1 MKEMSSTM
9 PGGQQQPQKHYGIT
23 SAISLA
29 PPRDIDH
36 QYTNKLCDAMKP
48 FGVFEDEEEL
58 NHRLAVLGKLNN
70 FVKEWIAEISE
81 LKNLPPSAISC
92 VGGKIF
98 TFGSYRLG
106 VHTKGADIDALCVAP
121 RHVERSD
128 FFQSF
133 FEKLKQ
139 HEEIKDLRA
148 VEDAFVPVIKFKFD
162 GIEIDLLFAR
172 LALQSIP
179 DNLDLRGDSIL
190 RNLDIRC
197 IRSLNGCRVTDE
209 ILYLVPNKENFRL
222 TLRAIKLWAKR
233 RGIYSNMLGFLGGV
247 SWAMLVAR
255 TCQLYPN
262 AVAATLVHKFFLV
275 FSKWEWPNPVLLKQ
289 PEDSNLNLP
298 VWDPRVNP
306 SDRYHL
312 MPIITPAYP
321 QQNSTYNVSTSTRTI
336 MSEEF
341 KYGLSVTDEILQGK
355 AEWPKL
361 FEPPNFFQK
370 YKHYIVLTASAS
382 TEENHL
388 EWIGLVESKIRV
400 LVGNLERNEY
410 ITLAHVN
417 PQSFPGSKENRN
429 ENEFVS
435 MWFIGISFKKVENA
449 ESVNI
454 DLTYDIQ
461 SFTDTVYRQANN
473 INMLKEGMKIEATH
487 VKKKQLHQYLPPELV
502 QKKKRSIAELNRS
515 SNGGSSKRISLDSSH
530 LDSSRDTDSGTPFS
544 SPAGK
549 PLKPTSD
556 TEDSVSPPKQVFV
569 EGSPAP
575 TAAPAPTPVAAPPSA
590 PVGASSPASGP
601 SPSPAAAAASTGP
614 ATSPSA
620 QDEGMSIPV
629 TGSKSSAKAKPP
641 SPPSSSSISSVLSGD
656 VKPSAAS
663 SPREEPNGLEDS
675 LNGAAAKRPHSPTEE
690 DTAKRLRDLEVVTS
704 NDCTFKEPFPPSDSQ
719 TQGDGPNITPISGSK
734 AKPIPTIDTS
744 RTQRLPSMELPD
756 ASSPLPASNSC
767 RVVKNS
773 IKLAL
778 NRHSITP
785 PKPPVF
791 EGTVPTDTQPAG
803 EEKGMSIPVI
813 GSKHVTSKHAAPPV
827 GSSIPTL
834 VSRGA
839 DPLNGA
845 ASKRPHSPSL
855 EEQAKRL
862 KETEK
867 ARIHIA

>member
-1 MKEMSSTM
+1 KVLTSGESIMH
-9 PGGQQQPQKHYGIT
+9 GGQQPQKHYGIT
-23 SAISLA
+23 SSISMA
-29 PPRDIDH
+29 FPREVDH
-36 QYTNKLCDAMKP
+36 QYTQKLSEAMKP
-48 FGVFEDEEEL
+48 FGVFEDEDEL
-58 NHRLAVLGKLNN
+58 NHRLAVLGKLNT

-81 LKNLPPSAISC
+81 TKNLPPSAITN

-106 VHTKGADIDALCVAP
+106 VHTKGADIDALCVSP
-121 RHVERSD
+121 RHVERTD
-128 FFQSF
+128 FFDSF
-133 FEKLKQ
+133 FAKLKL

-179 DNLDLRGDSIL
+179 DNLDLRGDSHL

-289 PEDSNLNLP
+289 CTNSTRNI
-298 VWDPRVNP
+298 WDEQNK
-306 SDRYHL
+306 YHL

-341 KYGLSVTDEILQGK
+341 KYGLSVTDDILQGK
-355 AEWPKL
+355 TDWSKL
-361 FEPPNFFQK
+361 FQPPNFFLK

-382 TEENHL
+382 TEENQL

-417 PQSFPGSKENRN
+417 PTSFPGNKESCS

-435 MWFIGISFKKVENA
+435 MWFIGIIFKKVENA

-473 INMLKEGMKIEATH
+473 INMLKDGMKIEATH
-487 VKKKQLHQYLPPELV
+487 VKKKQLHQYLPVELV
-502 QKKKRSIAELNRS
+502 QRKKRSIVELNRN
-515 SNGGSSKRISLDSSH
+515 SNGGSSKRSSLDGSQ
-530 LDSSRDTDSGTPFS
+530 LDSSRDSDSGTPFS
-544 SPAGK
+544 SPSSVCK
-549 PLKPTSD
+549 PSRPAASD
-556 TEDSVSPPKQVFV
+556 TNDRTNQEQGLSIPVI
-569 EGSPAP
+569 GSSEC
-575 TAAPAPTPVAAPPSA
+575 PV
-590 PVGASSPASGP
+590 SSPAG
-601 SPSPAAAAASTGP
+601 STIPTVVGRSVVP
-614 ATSPSA
+614 CLDSSRDTTSPTE
-620 QDEGMSIPV
+620 QNQ
-629 TGSKSSAKAKPP
+629 
-641 SPPSSSSISSVLSGD
+641 
-656 VKPSAAS
+656 
-663 SPREEPNGLEDS
+663 NGAT
-675 LNGAAAKRPHSPTEE
+675 AAAKRPHSPTQDGSPKRIR
-690 DTAKRLRDLEVVTS
+690 DTADLVRRGNFMSESLGGV
-704 NDCTFKEPFPPSDSQ
+704 
-719 TQGDGPNITPISGSK
+719 K
-734 AKPIPTIDTS
+734 AMPIPTIDTS

-756 ASSPLPASNSC
+756 VTSPLPSSNHQ

-773 IKLAL
+773 IRLAL
-778 NRHSITP
+778 NRH
-785 PKPPVF
+785 
-791 EGTVPTDTQPAG
+791 
-803 EEKGMSIPVI
+803 
-813 GSKHVTSKHAAPPV
+813 
-827 GSSIPTL
+827 
-834 VSRGA
+834 R
-839 DPLNGA
+839 
-845 ASKRPHSPSL
+845 
-855 EEQAKRL
+855 
-862 KETEK
+862 
-867 ARIHIA
+867 

>member
-1 MKEMSSTM
+1 MKEMSSIM
-9 PGGQQQPQKHYGIT
+9 PGGQQPQKHYGIT

-29 PPRDIDH
+29 PPREIDH
-36 QYTNKLCDAMKP
+36 QYTKKLCDAMKP
-48 FGVFEDEEEL
+48 FGVFEDEDEL

-70 FVKEWIAEISE
+70 FIKEWIAEISE
-81 LKNLPPSAISC
+81 LKNLPPSAISS

-429 ENEFVS
+429 ENDFVS
-435 MWFIGISFKKVENA
+435 MWFIGIIFKKVENA

-473 INMLKEGMKIEATH
+473 INMLKDGMKIEATH

-502 QKKKRSIAELNRS
+502 HKKKRSIAELNRS
-515 SNGGSSKRISLDSSH
+515 SNGGSSKRFSLDCSP

-544 SPAGK
+544 SPINK
-549 PLKPTSD
+549 PSKPASD
-556 TEDSVSPPKQVFV
+556 TEDSVSPPKQML
-569 EGSPAP
+569 ED
-575 TAAPAPTPVAAPPSA
+575 
-590 PVGASSPASGP
+590 SSPACS
-601 SPSPAAAAASTGP
+601 AATDQAMT
-614 ATSPSA
+614 
-620 QDEGMSIPV
+620 IPV
-629 TGSKSSAKAKPP
+629 IGSKPAKDP
-641 SPPSSSSISSVLSGD
+641 SPPTSSSISTAASES
-656 VKPSAAS
+656 VKPSTTE
-663 SPREEPNGLEDS
+663 SPTEEPNGLEDS
-675 LNGAAAKRPHSPTEE
+675 VNGAPTKRPHSPTQE
-690 DTAKRLRDLEVVTS
+690 DLAKRHKDTEVVS
-704 NDCTFKEPFPPSDSQ
+704 NDDSAFKEPYPPTSDSNA
-719 TQGDGPNITPISGSK
+719 TALSGSK

-785 PKPPVF
+785 PKPPAF
-791 EGTVPTDTQPAG
+791 EGSLTTDPPPAI
-803 EEKGMSIPVI
+803 ETKGMSIPVI
-813 GSKHVTSKHAAPPV
+813 GSKHMSSKHVAPPV

-834 VSRGA
+834 VSRGS

-845 ASKRPHSPSL
+845 ASKRPHSPSM

>member
-1 MKEMSSTM
+1 MKEMSTTGNNGTL
-9 PGGQQQPQKHYGIT
+9 GGQQPQKHYGIT
-23 SAISLA
+23 SSISLA
-29 PPRDIDH
+29 FPREIDH
-36 QYTNKLCDAMKP
+36 IYTQKLSEAMKP
-48 FGVFEDEEEL
+48 FGVFEGEDEL
-58 NHRLAVLGKLNN
+58 NHRLAVLGKLNS
-70 FVKEWIAEISE
+70 FVKEWIAEMSE
-81 LKNLPPSAISC
+81 SKNVPLSSVVN

-121 RHVERSD
+121 RHVERTD
-128 FFQSF
+128 FFSSF
-133 FEKLKQ
+133 FENLKR
-139 HEEIKDLRA
+139 HDEIKDLRA

-179 DNLDLRGDSIL
+179 DNLDLRGDSLL

-341 KYGLSVTDEILQGK
+341 KNGLTVTDEILQGK
-355 AEWPKL
+355 ADWSKL
-361 FEPPNFFQK
+361 FEHPNFFQK

-417 PQSFPGSKENRN
+417 PQSFPGSKENHN

-435 MWFIGISFKKVENA
+435 MWFIGISFKKLDN
-449 ESVNI
+449 SDCVNI

-461 SFTDTVYRQANN
+461 SFTDTVYRQASN
-473 INMLKEGMKIEATH
+473 INMLKDGMTIEATH
-487 VKKKQLHQYLPPELV
+487 VKKKQLHHYLSPELV
-502 QKKKRSIAELNRS
+502 QKKKKSLGDINRS
-515 SNGGSSKRISLDSSH
+515 SNGGGSKRCSLDGSQ
-530 LDSSRDTDSGTPFS
+530 LDSSRDTDIGTPFS
-544 SPAGK
+544 SPTPVSNPCQPAST
-549 PLKPTSD
+549 P
-556 TEDSVSPPKQVFV
+556 EDSSISPPKNPVLVFVDSPPSSEVSPPKQ
-569 EGSPAP
+569 E
-575 TAAPAPTPVAAPPSA
+575 
-590 PVGASSPASGP
+590 
-601 SPSPAAAAASTGP
+601 
-614 ATSPSA
+614 
-620 QDEGMSIPV
+620 Q
-629 TGSKSSAKAKPP
+629 
-641 SPPSSSSISSVLSGD
+641 
-656 VKPSAAS
+656 
-663 SPREEPNGLEDS
+663 
-675 LNGAAAKRPHSPTEE
+675 
-690 DTAKRLRDLEVVTS
+690 
-704 NDCTFKEPFPPSDSQ
+704 
-719 TQGDGPNITPISGSK
+719 
-734 AKPIPTIDTS
+734 
-744 RTQRLPSMELPD
+744 
-756 ASSPLPASNSC
+756 
-767 RVVKNS
+767 
-773 IKLAL
+773 
-778 NRHSITP
+778 
-785 PKPPVF
+785 
-791 EGTVPTDTQPAG
+791 
-803 EEKGMSIPVI
+803 GMSIPVI
-813 GSKHVTSKHAAPPV
+813 GSKPIATPVAKPPAPPA
-827 GSSIPTL
+827 GNTIPTVVGRSVIL
-834 VSRGA
+834 RITSSSPSLTELPNSV
-839 DPLNGA
+839 NGA
-845 ASKRPHSPSL
+845 PKRPHSPSL
-855 EEQAKRL
+855 EDPPKRHKDTELQVLSDDSAFKEPLPPNSNGLDGEEGPTVEGLSATKPMPIPTIDTSRSKRL
-862 KETEK
+862 PSKELPDASSPIPTSNLRVIK
-867 ARIHIA
+867 NSIRLTLNR

>member
-1 MKEMSSTM
+1 MKEMSSNM
-9 PGGQQQPQKHYGIT
+9 PGGQQPQKHYGIT

-36 QYTNKLCDAMKP
+36 QYTQKLCDAMKP

-106 VHTKGADIDALCVAP
+106 VHTKGLSGVVLAPMLLCESACW
-121 RHVERSD
+121 REHLSRGSGQ
-128 FFQSF
+128 QSAA
-133 FEKLKQ
+133 
-139 HEEIKDLRA
+139 A

-289 PEDSNLNLP
+289 PEESNLNLP

-355 AEWPKL
+355 AEWSKL
-361 FEPPNFFQK
+361 FEPPSFFQK

-429 ENEFVS
+429 ENDFVS
-435 MWFIGISFKKVENA
+435 MWFIGIIFKKVENA

-473 INMLKEGMKIEATH
+473 INMLKDGMKIEATH

-515 SNGGSSKRISLDSSH
+515 SNGGNPKRMSLDNSH
-530 LDSSRDTDSGTPFS
+530 LDTSRDTDSGTPFS
-544 SPAGK
+544 SPTSEPSK
-549 PLKPTSD
+549 PVSD
-556 TEDSVSPPKQVFV
+556 MDDSSCSPSKQLFGDSPP
-569 EGSPAP
+569 AP
-575 TAAPAPTPVAAPPSA
+575 S
-590 PVGASSPASGP
+590 
-601 SPSPAAAAASTGP
+601 AAAAKEP
-614 ATSPSA
+614 
-620 QDEGMSIPV
+620 GMSIPV
-629 TGSKSSAKAKPP
+629 IGSSEFRNRSSSAVCPEM
-641 SPPSSSSISSVLSGD
+641 S
-656 VKPSAAS
+656 VKPSVTGS
-663 SPREEPNGLEDS
+663 SSQDESNGLEDS
-675 LNGAAAKRPHSPTEE
+675 VNGAPAKRPHSPTQEE
-690 DTAKRLRDLEVVTS
+690 QAKRHKESEVSSNPPKRLLTS
-704 NDCTFKEPFPPSDSQ
+704 EPSPP
-719 TQGDGPNITPISGSK
+719 
-734 AKPIPTIDTS
+734 
-744 RTQRLPSMELPD
+744 QRLPSMELPD

-778 NRHSITP
+778 NRHKSVSAATSGMSRDGVGRSNAVCVLARSITP

-791 EGTVPTDTQPAG
+791 ESSLNPDAPSASQ
-803 EEKGMSIPVI
+803 EKGMSIPVI
-813 GSKHVTSKHAAPPV
+813 GSSECPLPRVPRRFLDRVSKRRRGPVTSAFLFPEHVTSKHAAPPV

-855 EEQAKRL
+855 DEQAKRL

>member
-1 MKEMSSTM
+1 MKEMSSNM
-9 PGGQQQPQKHYGIT
+9 PGGQQPQKHYGIT

-36 QYTNKLCDAMKP
+36 QYTQKLCDAMKP

-121 RHVERSD
+121 RHVERTD

-289 PEDSNLNLP
+289 PEESNLNLP

-355 AEWPKL
+355 AEWSKL
-361 FEPPNFFQK
+361 FEPPSFFQK

-429 ENEFVS
+429 ENNFVS
-435 MWFIGISFKKVENA
+435 MWFIGIIFKKVENA

-473 INMLKEGMKIEATH
+473 INMLKDGMKIEATH

-502 QKKKRSIAELNRS
+502 QKKKRSLAELNRS
-515 SNGGSSKRISLDSSH
+515 SNGGNPKRLSLDNSH
-530 LDSSRDTDSGTPFS
+530 LDTSRDTDSGTPFS
-544 SPAGK
+544 SPTSEPSK
-549 PLKPTSD
+549 PVSD
-556 TEDSVSPPKQVFV
+556 IDDSSSSCSPSKQLFGDSPP
-569 EGSPAP
+569 AP
-575 TAAPAPTPVAAPPSA
+575 C
-590 PVGASSPASGP
+590 
-601 SPSPAAAAASTGP
+601 AAAATKD
-614 ATSPSA
+614 
-620 QDEGMSIPV
+620 QGMSIPV
-629 TGSKSSAKAKPP
+629 IGSKPAAKAKPP
-641 SPPSSSSISSVLSGD
+641 SPPASGSVSSTAPPSVSM
-656 VKPSAAS
+656 KPSAAS
-663 SPREEPNGLEDS
+663 SPRDESNGLEES
-675 LNGAAAKRPHSPTEE
+675 VNGGPAKRPHSPTQE
-690 DTAKRLRDLEVVTS
+690 DPAKRHKESEAVQ
-704 NDCTFKEPFPPSDSQ
+704 NDDAAFKEPYPPSEV
-719 TQGDGPNITPISGSK
+719 TPGEGQSTAPLSESK
-734 AKPIPTIDTS
+734 AKPIPIIDTS

-778 NRHSITP
+778 NRHNITP
-785 PKPPVF
+785 PKPTLF
-791 EGTVPTDTQPAG
+791 EGTLNPDAPSASQ
-803 EEKGMSIPVI
+803 EKGMSIPVI
-813 GSKHVTSKHAAPPV
+813 GSKHVTSKPAAPPV

-855 EEQAKRL
+855 DEQAKRL

>member
-1 MKEMSSTM
+1 MREMSANFAL
-9 PGGQQQPQKHYGIT
+9 GRQQPQKHYGIT
-23 SAISLA
+23 SSISLA
-29 PPRDIDH
+29 FPREIDYI
-36 QYTNKLCDAMKP
+36 YTQKLIEAMKP
-48 FGVFEDEEEL
+48 FGVFEEEEEL
-58 NHRLAVLGKLNN
+58 NHRLVVLGKLNSL
-70 FVKEWIAEISE
+70 VKEWIAEISE
-81 LKNLPPSAISC
+81 NKNLPPSVIAS

-121 RHVERSD
+121 RHVERVD

-179 DNLDLRGDSIL
+179 DNLDLRGDSHL

-289 PEDSNLNLP
+289 PEESNLNLP

-341 KYGLSVTDEILQGK
+341 KNGLSITDEILQGK
-355 AEWPKL
+355 AEWSKL
-361 FEPPNFFQK
+361 FEPPAFFQK

-417 PQSFPGSKENRN
+417 PQSFPGSKESHN
-429 ENEFVS
+429 ENDFVS
-435 MWFIGISFKKVENA
+435 MWFIGIIFKKVENA

-461 SFTDTVYRQANN
+461 AFTDTVYRQANN
-473 INMLKEGMKIEATH
+473 INMLKDGMKIEATH
-487 VKKKQLHQYLPPELV
+487 VKKKQLHQYLPPEVL
-502 QKKKRSIAELNRS
+502 QKKKKSIAEINRAS
-515 SNGGSSKRISLDSSH
+515 DGGGSKRLSLDGNP

-544 SPAGK
+544 SPTPASNPPK
-549 PLKPTSD
+549 PANTENNITPNKTVPASNSNTSNKASTSLFMD
-556 TEDSVSPPKQVFV
+556 GLPAIDVSPKPEQGMCIPVI
-569 EGSPAP
+569 GSKPALIPAGSTIP
-575 TAAPAPTPVAAPPSA
+575 TVVGRNVIPRLSPNSQPPHQLPNGVANVTINGSA
-590 PVGASSPASGP
+590 P
-601 SPSPAAAAASTGP
+601 
-614 ATSPSA
+614 
-620 QDEGMSIPV
+620 
-629 TGSKSSAKAKPP
+629 
-641 SPPSSSSISSVLSGD
+641 
-656 VKPSAAS
+656 
-663 SPREEPNGLEDS
+663 
-675 LNGAAAKRPHSPTEE
+675 KRPHSPSLEE
-690 DTAKRLRDLEVVTS
+690 SPKRLKDTEKLMFS
-704 NDCTFKEPFPPSDSQ
+704 DDCAFKEPFTSASDGQ
-719 TQGDGPNITPISGSK
+719 DQVDGQVRERLSGVK
-734 AKPIPTIDTS
+734 PMPIPTIDTS
-744 RTQRLPSMELPD
+744 RSQRLSSKELPD
-756 ASSPLPASNSC
+756 ASSPLPTSNL

-773 IKLAL
+773 IRLTL
-778 NRHSITP
+778 NR
-785 PKPPVF
+785 
-791 EGTVPTDTQPAG
+791 
-803 EEKGMSIPVI
+803 
-813 GSKHVTSKHAAPPV
+813 
-827 GSSIPTL
+827 
-834 VSRGA
+834 
-839 DPLNGA
+839 
-845 ASKRPHSPSL
+845 
-855 EEQAKRL
+855 
-862 KETEK
+862 
-867 ARIHIA
+867 

>member
-1 MKEMSSTM
+1 MKEMSATM
-9 PGGQQQPQKHYGIT
+9 PGGQQPQKHYGIT
-23 SAISLA
+23 SAISHA

-36 QYTNKLCDAMKP
+36 QYTKKLSDAMKP
-48 FGVFEDEEEL
+48 FGVFEDEDEL
-58 NHRLAVLGKLNN
+58 NHRLAVLGKLNA

-81 LKNLPPSAISC
+81 TKNLPLSA
-92 VGGKIF
+92 VTNTGGKIF

-121 RHVERSD
+121 RHVERTD

-148 VEDAFVPVIKFKFD
+148 VEDAFVPVIKFQFD

-179 DNLDLRGDSIL
+179 DNLDLRGDSLL

-341 KYGLSVTDEILQGK
+341 KFGLSVTDEILQGK
-355 AEWPKL
+355 AEWSKL

-417 PQSFPGSKENRN
+417 PQSFPGSKENRT
-429 ENEFVS
+429 EDEFVS
-435 MWFIGISFKKVENA
+435 MWFIGIIFKKVENA

-473 INMLKEGMKIEATH
+473 INMLKDGMKIEATH
-487 VKKKQLHQYLPPELV
+487 VKRKQLHQYLPPELV

-515 SNGGSSKRISLDSSH
+515 ANGGSSKRISLDGSQ

-544 SPAGK
+544 SPTPVCK
-549 PLKPTSD
+549 PCKPASDADDGITPSKPPVPLFVDGSPTS
-556 TEDSVSPPKQVFV
+556 EASPEQ
-569 EGSPAP
+569 
-575 TAAPAPTPVAAPPSA
+575 
-590 PVGASSPASGP
+590 
-601 SPSPAAAAASTGP
+601 
-614 ATSPSA
+614 
-620 QDEGMSIPV
+620 GMSIPV
-629 TGSKSSAKAKPP
+629 LGTKPVVGVSQETAPTAPLPSSAVPP
-641 SPPSSSSISSVLSGD
+641 LVAGSVDRTSDSPSEQPLPNGMGD
-656 VKPSAAS
+656 PVNGAS
-663 SPREEPNGLEDS
+663 S
-675 LNGAAAKRPHSPTEE
+675 KRPLSPTQDDQPNRLKDTEE
-690 DTAKRLRDLEVVTS
+690 VP
-704 NDCTFKEPFPPSDSQ
+704 NDDATFKEPYPPSSDGHA
-719 TQGDGPNITPISGSK
+719 QGDGVTVTGLSGAK
-734 AKPIPTIDTS
+734 ARPIPTIDTS

-778 NRHSITP
+778 NRSSITP
-785 PKPPVF
+785 PKPSGLLESTLAPDVPVA
-791 EGTVPTDTQPAG
+791 TKVQ
-803 EEKGMSIPVI
+803 GMSIPVI
-813 GSKHVTSKHAAPPV
+813 GSKSMAVKPVAAPA
-827 GSSIPTL
+827 GSTIPT
-834 VSRGA
+834 VVGRSV
-839 DPLNGA
+839 DPSSNGA
-845 ASKRPHSPSL
+845 APKRAHSPTL
-855 EEQAKRL
+855 DEQAKRI
-862 KETEK
+862 KETEQAK
-867 ARIHIA
+867 IQIV

>member
-1 MKEMSSTM
+1 
-9 PGGQQQPQKHYGIT
+9 
-23 SAISLA
+23 
-29 PPRDIDH
+29 
-36 QYTNKLCDAMKP
+36 
-48 FGVFEDEEEL
+48 
-58 NHRLAVLGKLNN
+58 
-70 FVKEWIAEISE
+70 
-81 LKNLPPSAISC
+81 
-92 VGGKIF
+92 
-98 TFGSYRLG
+98 
-106 VHTKGADIDALCVAP
+106 
-121 RHVERSD
+121 
-128 FFQSF
+128 
-133 FEKLKQ
+133 
-139 HEEIKDLRA
+139 
-148 VEDAFVPVIKFKFD
+148 
-162 GIEIDLLFAR
+162 
-172 LALQSIP
+172 
-179 DNLDLRGDSIL
+179 
-190 RNLDIRC
+190 
-197 IRSLNGCRVTDE
+197 
-209 ILYLVPNKENFRL
+209 
-222 TLRAIKLWAKR
+222 
-233 RGIYSNMLGFLGGV
+233 MLGFLGGV

-355 AEWPKL
+355 AEWSKL

-429 ENEFVS
+429 ENDFVS
-435 MWFIGISFKKVENA
+435 MWFIGIIFKKVENA

-473 INMLKEGMKIEATH
+473 INMLKDGMKIEATH

-544 SPAGK
+544 SPASK
-549 PLKPTSD
+549 PSKPVSD
-556 TEDSVSPPKQVFV
+556 TEDSVSPPKQIFV

-575 TAAPAPTPVAAPPSA
+575 S
-590 PVGASSPASGP
+590 
-601 SPSPAAAAASTGP
+601 AAAAAP
-614 ATSPSA
+614 D
-620 QDEGMSIPV
+620 QGMSIPV
-629 TGSKSSAKAKPP
+629 IGSKPAVKAKSP
-641 SPPSSSSISSVLSGD
+641 SPPASSSVPTALSGD
-656 VKPSAAS
+656 VQPNASS

-675 LNGAAAKRPHSPTEE
+675 VNGAPGAPVKRPHSPTQE
-690 DTAKRLRDLEVVTS
+690 DLAKRH
-704 NDCTFKEPFPPSDSQ
+704 KDSE
-719 TQGDGPNITPISGSK
+719 TALPESK
-734 AKPIPTIDTS
+734 AKPIPTLDTS

-778 NRHSITP
+778 NRHNLTP

-791 EGTVPTDTQPAG
+791 EATLTPDAPPPP

-813 GSKHVTSKHAAPPV
+813 GSKHVASKPAAPPV

-845 ASKRPHSPSL
+845 TAKRAHSPTL

>member
-1 MKEMSSTM
+1 MKEMSTIGNSTL
-9 PGGQQQPQKHYGIT
+9 GGQQPRKHYGIT
-23 SAISLA
+23 SSISLA
-29 PPRDIDH
+29 YPREIDH
-36 QYTNKLCDAMKP
+36 IYTQKLTEAMKP
-48 FGVFEDEEEL
+48 FGVFEGEDEL
-58 NHRLAVLGKLNN
+58 NHRLAVLGKLNS

-81 LKNLPPSAISC
+81 SKNLPPSAVVN

-121 RHVERSD
+121 RHVERID
-128 FFQSF
+128 FFSSF
-133 FEKLKQ
+133 FEKLKR
-139 HEEIKDLRA
+139 HDEIKDLRA

-179 DNLDLRGDSIL
+179 DNLDLRGDSLL

-336 MSEEF
+336 MNEEF
-341 KYGLSVTDEILQGK
+341 KNGLTVTDEILQGK
-355 AEWPKL
+355 ADWSKL

-370 YKHYIVLTASAS
+370 YKHYIVLTARAS

-417 PQSFPGSKENRN
+417 PQSFPGSKENQN

-435 MWFIGISFKKVENA
+435 MWFIGINFKKLDN
-449 ESVNI
+449 SDCVNI

-461 SFTDTVYRQANN
+461 SFTDTVYRQASN
-473 INMLKEGMKIEATH
+473 INMLKDGMTIEATH
-487 VKKKQLHQYLPPELV
+487 VKKKQLHHYLPPEIV
-502 QKKKRSIAELNRS
+502 QRKKKSLGDINRS
-515 SNGGSSKRISLDSSH
+515 SNGGGSKRCSLDSSQ
-530 LDSSRDTDSGTPFS
+530 LDSSRDTDTSTPFS
-544 SPAGK
+544 SPTPVIK
-549 PLKPTSD
+549 PCQSISTP
-556 TEDSVSPPKQVFV
+556 EDSISPPKNSVIVFMD
-569 EGSPAP
+569 GSPA
-575 TAAPAPTPVAAPPSA
+575 SD
-590 PVGASSPASGP
+590 P
-601 SPSPAAAAASTGP
+601 SPPKP
-614 ATSPSA
+614 E
-620 QDEGMSIPV
+620 QGMSIPV
-629 TGSKSSAKAKPP
+629 IGSKPVATPVAKLTELPTGNTIPTVVGRSVISRVTSP
-641 SPPSSSSISSVLSGD
+641 SF
-656 VKPSAAS
+656 
-663 SPREEPNGLEDS
+663 SPTELPNS
-675 LNGAAAKRPHSPTEE
+675 LNGIAPKRPHSPSLEE
-690 DTAKRLRDLEVVTS
+690 PPKKHKDIEMFSDDSA
-704 NDCTFKEPFPPSDSQ
+704 FKEPYPLTSNGLER
-719 TQGDGPNITPISGSK
+719 GDGPTVEGLVVTQPM
-734 AKPIPTIDTS
+734 PIPTIDTS
-744 RTQRLPSMELPD
+744 RTQRLPSKELPD
-756 ASSPLPASNSC
+756 ASSPVPTTSNL
-767 RVVKNS
+767 RVIKNS
-773 IKLAL
+773 IRLTL
-778 NRHSITP
+778 NR
-785 PKPPVF
+785 
-791 EGTVPTDTQPAG
+791 
-803 EEKGMSIPVI
+803 
-813 GSKHVTSKHAAPPV
+813 
-827 GSSIPTL
+827 
-834 VSRGA
+834 
-839 DPLNGA
+839 
-845 ASKRPHSPSL
+845 
-855 EEQAKRL
+855 
-862 KETEK
+862 
-867 ARIHIA
+867 

>member
-1 MKEMSSTM
+1 M
-9 PGGQQQPQKHYGIT
+9 PGGQQPQKHYGIT

-29 PPRDIDH
+29 PPREIDH
-36 QYTNKLCDAMKP
+36 LYTKKLCDAMKP

-70 FVKEWIAEISE
+70 LVKEWIAEISE

-121 RHVERSD
+121 RHVERTD

-190 RNLDIRC
+190 KNLDIRC

-233 RGIYSNMLGFLGGV
+233 RGIYSNILGFLGGV

-275 FSKWEWPNPVLLKQ
+275 FSKWSWPNPVLLKQ

-336 MSEEF
+336 MTEEF
-341 KYGLSVTDEILQGK
+341 KHGLSVTDEILQGK

-361 FEPPNFFQK
+361 FEPPSFFQK

-400 LVGNLERNEY
+400 LVGNLERNEF

-417 PQSFPGSKENRN
+417 SQSFPGFKETT
-429 ENEFVS
+429 ENDFVS
-435 MWFIGISFKKVENA
+435 MWFIGIIFKKVENA

-454 DLTYDIQ
+454 DLTFDIQ

-473 INMLKEGMKIEATH
+473 INMLKDGMKIEATH

-502 QKKKRSIAELNRS
+502 QRKKRSIAELNRS
-515 SNGGSSKRISLDSSH
+515 SNSESSKRISLDGSA
-530 LDSSRDTDSGTPFS
+530 LDSSRETDSGTPFS
-544 SPAGK
+544 SPNSK
-549 PLKPTSD
+549 
-556 TEDSVSPPKQVFV
+556 
-569 EGSPAP
+569 
-575 TAAPAPTPVAAPPSA
+575 APPSETNEGFDEIVFRYYN
-590 PVGASSPASGP
+590 PQIRPQPGAESKPASPPPASTSTTTVLSEDVTPSATSSP
-601 SPSPAAAAASTGP
+601 
-614 ATSPSA
+614 
-620 QDEGMSIPV
+620 
-629 TGSKSSAKAKPP
+629 K
-641 SPPSSSSISSVLSGD
+641 
-656 VKPSAAS
+656 
-663 SPREEPNGLEDS
+663 EEPNGLI
-675 LNGAAAKRPHSPTEE
+675 NGAPAKRPHSPTQEE
-690 DTAKRLRDLEVVTS
+690 AAKRHKDVKELLPQPVEFIKSFFTPPHQPPQPEV
-704 NDCTFKEPFPPSDSQ
+704 
-719 TQGDGPNITPISGSK
+719 K

-778 NRHSITP
+778 NRT
-785 PKPPVF
+785 K
-791 EGTVPTDTQPAG
+791 
-803 EEKGMSIPVI
+803 
-813 GSKHVTSKHAAPPV
+813 
-827 GSSIPTL
+827 
-834 VSRGA
+834 
-839 DPLNGA
+839 
-845 ASKRPHSPSL
+845 
-855 EEQAKRL
+855 
-862 KETEK
+862 
-867 ARIHIA
+867 

>member
-29 PPRDIDH
+29 PPREIDH
-36 QYTNKLCDAMKP
+36 QYTKKLCDAMKP

-355 AEWPKL
+355 AEWSKL

-429 ENEFVS
+429 ENDFVS
-435 MWFIGISFKKVENA
+435 MWFIGIIFKKVENA

-473 INMLKEGMKIEATH
+473 INMLKDGMKIEATH

-515 SNGGSSKRISLDSSH
+515 SKRISLDSSH

-544 SPAGK
+544 SPTSK
-549 PLKPTSD
+549 PSKPVTD
-556 TEDSVSPPKQVFV
+556 TDDSVSPPKQLFV
-569 EGSPAP
+569 ESSPAP
-575 TAAPAPTPVAAPPSA
+575 STAASATPSAAPSATPAVAPSAAPSATPAP
-590 PVGASSPASGP
+590 
-601 SPSPAAAAASTGP
+601 
-614 ATSPSA
+614 
-620 QDEGMSIPV
+620 QDQGMSIPV
-629 TGSKSSAKAKPP
+629 IGSKPPGKVKPP
-641 SPPSSSSISSVLSGD
+641 SPPASSSITTKEDLAKRHKDSE
-656 VKPSAAS
+656 AS
-663 SPREEPNGLEDS
+663 SDD
-675 LNGAAAKRPHSPTEE
+675 A
-690 DTAKRLRDLEVVTS
+690 
-704 NDCTFKEPFPPSDSQ
+704 TFKEPYPPSSDLHAH
-719 TQGDGPNITPISGSK
+719 GEGPNTTPLSGSK

-778 NRHSITP
+778 NRHNITP

-791 EGTVPTDTQPAG
+791 EGTMATDTPPAS

-813 GSKHVTSKHAAPPV
+813 GSKHVVSKHTAPSV

-845 ASKRPHSPSL
+845 ASKRPLSPSL

>member
-1 MKEMSSTM
+1 MKEMSSAM
-9 PGGQQQPQKHYGIT
+9 PGGQQPQKHYGIT

-29 PPRDIDH
+29 PPREIDH
-36 QYTNKLCDAMKP
+36 QYTKKLCDAMKP

-355 AEWPKL
+355 AEWSKL

-429 ENEFVS
+429 ENDFVS
-435 MWFIGISFKKVENA
+435 MWFIGIIFKKVENA

-473 INMLKEGMKIEATH
+473 INMLKDGMKIEATH
-487 VKKKQLHQYLPPELV
+487 VKKKQLHQYLPAELV
-502 QKKKRSIAELNRS
+502 QKKKRVSEVSIAELNRS
-515 SNGGSSKRISLDSSH
+515 SNGGSSKRMSLDSSH
-530 LDSSRDTDSGTPFS
+530 LDSSRDTDSGTPIC
-544 SPAGK
+544 SPASK
-549 PLKPTSD
+549 PSKPTSD
-556 TEDSVSPPKQVFV
+556 TDDSVSPPKQLFV

-575 TAAPAPTPVAAPPSA
+575 S
-590 PVGASSPASGP
+590 
-601 SPSPAAAAASTGP
+601 AAAAATTDQEP
-614 ATSPSA
+614 
-620 QDEGMSIPV
+620 PV
-629 TGSKSSAKAKPP
+629 QVKAS
-641 SPPSSSSISSVLSGD
+641 SPPASSSVTPVPSGN
-656 VKPSAAS
+656 VKPNAAS
-663 SPREEPNGLEDS
+663 SPKEEEPNGLDDS
-675 LNGAAAKRPHSPTEE
+675 VNGAPAKRPHSPTQE
-690 DTAKRLRDLEVVTS
+690 DLAKRHKDTEEVS
-704 NDCTFKEPFPPSDSQ
+704 NDDSTFKEPYPPSDPHV
-719 TQGDGPNITPISGSK
+719 QGDGPNITPLSGSK

-778 NRHSITP
+778 NRHNITP

-791 EGTVPTDTQPAG
+791 EGTPTSDAPPSS

-813 GSKHVTSKHAAPPV
+813 GSKNTASKPVVPPV

-845 ASKRPHSPSL
+845 PSKRPHSPSL

>member
-1 MKEMSSTM
+1 MKEMSANSNSM
-9 PGGQQQPQKHYGIT
+9 HGGQQPQKHYGIT
-23 SAISLA
+23 SSISMA
-29 PPRDIDH
+29 FPREVDH
-36 QYTNKLCDAMKP
+36 QYTHKLSEAMKP
-48 FGVFEDEEEL
+48 FGVFEDEDEL
-58 NHRLAVLGKLNN
+58 NHRLAVLGKLNT

-81 LKNLPPSAISC
+81 TKNLPPSAITN

-106 VHTKGADIDALCVAP
+106 VHTKGADIDALCVSP
-121 RHVERSD
+121 RHVERTD
-128 FFQSF
+128 FFDSF
-133 FEKLKQ
+133 FAKLKL

-179 DNLDLRGDSIL
+179 DNLDLRGDSHL

-321 QQNSTYNVSTSTRTI
+321 QQNSTYNVSSSTRTI

-341 KYGLSVTDEILQGK
+341 KYGLSVTDDILQGK
-355 AEWPKL
+355 TDWSKL
-361 FEPPNFFQK
+361 FQPPNFFLK

-382 TEENHL
+382 TEENQL

-417 PQSFPGSKENRN
+417 PTSFPGNKESCS

-435 MWFIGISFKKVENA
+435 MWFIGIIFKKVENA

-473 INMLKEGMKIEATH
+473 INMLKDGMKIEATH
-487 VKKKQLHQYLPPELV
+487 VKKKQLHQYLPVELV
-502 QKKKRSIAELNRS
+502 QRKKRSIVELNRN
-515 SNGGSSKRISLDSSH
+515 SNGGSSKRSSLDGSQ

-544 SPAGK
+544 SPTSVCK
-549 PLKPTSD
+549 PSRPAASD
-556 TEDSVSPPKQVFV
+556 TDDSLTPPKLPASLFVESSSSVPDVSPPMTDQEKGLSIPVI
-569 EGSPAP
+569 GSKSK
-575 TAAPAPTPVAAPPSA
+575 PSA
-590 PVGASSPASGP
+590 PTGPVGSTIPTVVGRSVVSLGTTEQNQNGSKRLHSPTLEDQSKRLKDSAEPLADVLTFKEPFPPSGDGREQGDGVQVVSPPAGSTIPTVVGRSVVPCLGSSRDTSSPTEQNQNG
-601 SPSPAAAAASTGP
+601 
-614 ATSPSA
+614 AT
-620 QDEGMSIPV
+620 
-629 TGSKSSAKAKPP
+629 
-641 SPPSSSSISSVLSGD
+641 
-656 VKPSAAS
+656 
-663 SPREEPNGLEDS
+663 
-675 LNGAAAKRPHSPTEE
+675 AAAKRPHSPTQ
-690 DTAKRLRDLEVVTS
+690 DGPPKRIRDPADLLVS
-704 NDCTFKEPFPPSDSQ
+704 GDDSAFKEPFPLSSDGQ
-719 TQGDGPNITPISGSK
+719 EQGDGVNVESLGGVK
-734 AKPIPTIDTS
+734 AMPIPTIDTS

-756 ASSPLPASNSC
+756 VTSPLPSSNHQ

-773 IKLAL
+773 IRLAL
-778 NRHSITP
+778 NRH
-785 PKPPVF
+785 
-791 EGTVPTDTQPAG
+791 
-803 EEKGMSIPVI
+803 
-813 GSKHVTSKHAAPPV
+813 
-827 GSSIPTL
+827 
-834 VSRGA
+834 R
-839 DPLNGA
+839 
-845 ASKRPHSPSL
+845 
-855 EEQAKRL
+855 
-862 KETEK
+862 
-867 ARIHIA
+867 

>member
-1 MKEMSSTM
+1 MKEMASIM
-9 PGGQQQPQKHYGIT
+9 PTGQQPQKHYGIT
-23 SAISLA
+23 SAISHA

-36 QYTNKLCDAMKP
+36 QYTKKLSDAMKP
-48 FGVFEDEEEL
+48 FGVFEDEDEL
-58 NHRLAVLGKLNN
+58 NHRLAVLGKLNA
-70 FVKEWIAEISE
+70 FIKEWIAEISE
-81 LKNLPPSAISC
+81 TKNLPVSAVTN

-121 RHVERSD
+121 RHVERTD

-133 FEKLKQ
+133 FEKIKQ

-179 DNLDLRGDSIL
+179 DNLDLRGDSLL

-355 AEWPKL
+355 TEWSKL

-429 ENEFVS
+429 ENDFVS
-435 MWFIGISFKKVENA
+435 MWFIGIMFKKVENA

-473 INMLKEGMKIEATH
+473 INMLKDGMKIEATH

-502 QKKKRSIAELNRS
+502 QKKKRSIAELNHS
-515 SNGGSSKRISLDSSH
+515 SNGGNSKRLSLDNSQ
-530 LDSSRDTDSGTPFS
+530 LDSSRDTDTGTPFS
-544 SPAGK
+544 SPTPACNPPKPGPDADHGSTT
-549 PLKPTSD
+549 PLKVPAPQFEDSPPVSD
-556 TEDSVSPPKQVFV
+556 VPPAGQEQGMTISVLGSKPVSAVPRAKAPSPPVSSVSPPLVG
-569 EGSPAP
+569 GSAE
-575 TAAPAPTPVAAPPSA
+575 AAAGPEEPGLGESIN
-590 PVGASSPASGP
+590 GAS
-601 SPSPAAAAASTGP
+601 
-614 ATSPSA
+614 
-620 QDEGMSIPV
+620 
-629 TGSKSSAKAKPP
+629 
-641 SPPSSSSISSVLSGD
+641 
-656 VKPSAAS
+656 
-663 SPREEPNGLEDS
+663 
-675 LNGAAAKRPHSPTEE
+675 AKRPRPLTPEE
-690 DTAKRLRDLEVVTS
+690 LPKRLKDSEEVVGNEDS
-704 NDCTFKEPFPPSDSQ
+704 AFKEPYPPA
-719 TQGDGPNITPISGSK
+719 TGPHGQGDGISVKTLPGAK
-734 AKPIPTIDTS
+734 AMPIPTIDTS

-778 NRHSITP
+778 NRHNISP
-785 PKPPVF
+785 PKAPVF
-791 EGTVPTDTQPAG
+791 EGSLTTDSK
-803 EEKGMSIPVI
+803 EKGMSIPVI
-813 GSKHVTSKHAAPPV
+813 GSKNIMSKPVAPKPVVSKPVAPPA
-827 GSSIPTL
+827 GKTIPTV
-834 VSRGA
+834 VSRGV
-839 DPLNGA
+839 DSVNGSA
-845 ASKRPHSPSL
+845 PKRPLSPPTL

-862 KETEK
+862 KETEMAK
-867 ARIHIA
+867 LHTA

>member
-9 PGGQQQPQKHYGIT
+9 PGGQQPQKHYGIT

-36 QYTNKLCDAMKP
+36 QYTKKLCDAMKP

-58 NHRLAVLGKLNN
+58 NHRLAILGKLNN

-139 HEEIKDLRA
+139 LEEIKDLRA
-148 VEDAFVPVIKFKFD
+148 VEDAFVPVIKFTFD

-341 KYGLSVTDEILQGK
+341 RYGLSVTDEILQGK
-355 AEWPKL
+355 AEWSKL

-388 EWIGLVESKIRV
+388 EWVGLVESKIRV

-429 ENEFVS
+429 ENDFVS
-435 MWFIGISFKKVENA
+435 MWFIGIIFKKVENA

-473 INMLKEGMKIEATH
+473 INMLKDGMKIEATH
-487 VKKKQLHQYLPPELV
+487 VKKKQLHQYLPAELV

-544 SPAGK
+544 SPTSK
-549 PLKPTSD
+549 PSKPASD
-556 TEDSVSPPKQVFV
+556 TDESSVSPPKQLFV
-569 EGSPAP
+569 ESPP
-575 TAAPAPTPVAAPPSA
+575 TPSAAPAAKD
-590 PVGASSPASGP
+590 
-601 SPSPAAAAASTGP
+601 
-614 ATSPSA
+614 
-620 QDEGMSIPV
+620 QGMSIPV
-629 TGSKSSAKAKPP
+629 IGSKPPVRVKAP
-641 SPPSSSSISSVLSGD
+641 SPPASSAMTTVLSGD
-656 VKPSAAS
+656 VKPAAAS

-675 LNGAAAKRPHSPTEE
+675 VNGVPVKRPHSPTQE
-690 DTAKRLRDLEVVTS
+690 DLAKRHKDTEVVS
-704 NDCTFKEPFPPSDSQ
+704 NDDSTFKEPFPPSSDSY
-719 TQGDGPNITPISGSK
+719 THREGPNNTPLSEAK

-778 NRHSITP
+778 NRHNVTP

-791 EGTVPTDTQPAG
+791 EGTLTTDAPPAS

-813 GSKHVTSKHAAPPV
+813 GSKHVASKHSVPPV

-834 VSRGA
+834 VSRVA

>member
-1 MKEMSSTM
+1 MKEMSSSV
-9 PGGQQQPQKHYGIT
+9 PSGQQPPKHYGIT

-36 QYTNKLCDAMKP
+36 QYTDKLCDAMKP

-70 FVKEWIAEISE
+70 LVKEWIAEISE
-81 LKNLPPSAISC
+81 AKNLPPSAISC

-121 RHVERSD
+121 RHVERTD

-139 HEEIKDLRA
+139 LEEIKDLRA

-355 AEWPKL
+355 AEWSKL

-370 YKHYIVLTASAS
+370 YK
-382 TEENHL
+382 
-388 EWIGLVESKIRV
+388 
-400 LVGNLERNEY
+400 
-410 ITLAHVN
+410 
-417 PQSFPGSKENRN
+417 
-429 ENEFVS
+429 
-435 MWFIGISFKKVENA
+435 
-449 ESVNI
+449 
-454 DLTYDIQ
+454 
-461 SFTDTVYRQANN
+461 
-473 INMLKEGMKIEATH
+473 
-487 VKKKQLHQYLPPELV
+487 
-502 QKKKRSIAELNRS
+502 
-515 SNGGSSKRISLDSSH
+515 
-530 LDSSRDTDSGTPFS
+530 
-544 SPAGK
+544 
-549 PLKPTSD
+549 
-556 TEDSVSPPKQVFV
+556 
-569 EGSPAP
+569 
-575 TAAPAPTPVAAPPSA
+575 
-590 PVGASSPASGP
+590 
-601 SPSPAAAAASTGP
+601 
-614 ATSPSA
+614 
-620 QDEGMSIPV
+620 
-629 TGSKSSAKAKPP
+629 
-641 SPPSSSSISSVLSGD
+641 
-656 VKPSAAS
+656 
-663 SPREEPNGLEDS
+663 
-675 LNGAAAKRPHSPTEE
+675 
-690 DTAKRLRDLEVVTS
+690 
-704 NDCTFKEPFPPSDSQ
+704 
-719 TQGDGPNITPISGSK
+719 
-734 AKPIPTIDTS
+734 
-744 RTQRLPSMELPD
+744 
-756 ASSPLPASNSC
+756 
-767 RVVKNS
+767 
-773 IKLAL
+773 
-778 NRHSITP
+778 
-785 PKPPVF
+785 
-791 EGTVPTDTQPAG
+791 
-803 EEKGMSIPVI
+803 
-813 GSKHVTSKHAAPPV
+813 
-827 GSSIPTL
+827 
-834 VSRGA
+834 
-839 DPLNGA
+839 
-845 ASKRPHSPSL
+845 
-855 EEQAKRL
+855 
-862 KETEK
+862 
-867 ARIHIA
+867 

>member
-1 MKEMSSTM
+1 MKENSNSMH
-9 PGGQQQPQKHYGIT
+9 GGQQPQKHYGIT
-23 SAISLA
+23 SSISMA
-29 PPRDIDH
+29 FPREVDH
-36 QYTNKLCDAMKP
+36 QYTQKLSEAMKP
-48 FGVFEDEEEL
+48 FGVFEDEDEL
-58 NHRLAVLGKLNN
+58 NHRLAVLGKLNT

-81 LKNLPPSAISC
+81 TKNLPPSAITN

-106 VHTKGADIDALCVAP
+106 VHTKGADIDALCVSP
-121 RHVERSD
+121 RHVERTD
-128 FFQSF
+128 FFDSF
-133 FEKLKQ
+133 FAKLKL

-179 DNLDLRGDSIL
+179 DNLDLRGDSHL

-341 KYGLSVTDEILQGK
+341 KYGLSVTDDILQGK
-355 AEWPKL
+355 TDWSKL
-361 FEPPNFFQK
+361 FQPPNFFLK

-382 TEENHL
+382 TEENQL

-417 PQSFPGSKENRN
+417 PTSFPGNKESCS

-435 MWFIGISFKKVENA
+435 MWFIGIIFKKVENA

-473 INMLKEGMKIEATH
+473 INMLKDGMKIEATH
-487 VKKKQLHQYLPPELV
+487 VKKKQLHQYLPVELV
-502 QKKKRSIAELNRS
+502 QRKKRSIVELNRN
-515 SNGGSSKRISLDSSH
+515 SNGGSSKRSSLDGSQ
-530 LDSSRDTDSGTPFS
+530 LDSSRDSDSGTPFS
-544 SPAGK
+544 SPSSVCK
-549 PLKPTSD
+549 PSRPPPVSLFVEISSSVPD
-556 TEDSVSPPKQVFV
+556 VSPPRTNQEQGLSIPVI
-569 EGSPAP
+569 GSSEC
-575 TAAPAPTPVAAPPSA
+575 PV
-590 PVGASSPASGP
+590 SSPAG
-601 SPSPAAAAASTGP
+601 STIPTVVGRSVVP
-614 ATSPSA
+614 CLDSSRDTTSPTE
-620 QDEGMSIPV
+620 QNQ
-629 TGSKSSAKAKPP
+629 
-641 SPPSSSSISSVLSGD
+641 
-656 VKPSAAS
+656 
-663 SPREEPNGLEDS
+663 NGAT
-675 LNGAAAKRPHSPTEE
+675 AAAKRPHSPTQDGSPKRIR
-690 DTAKRLRDLEVVTS
+690 DTADLVRRGS
-704 NDCTFKEPFPPSDSQ
+704 
-719 TQGDGPNITPISGSK
+719 GPWMDMSRRSRIQSYSCI
-734 AKPIPTIDTS
+734 AMPIPTIDTS

-756 ASSPLPASNSC
+756 VTSPLPSSNHQ

-773 IKLAL
+773 IRLAL
-778 NRHSITP
+778 NRH
-785 PKPPVF
+785 
-791 EGTVPTDTQPAG
+791 
-803 EEKGMSIPVI
+803 
-813 GSKHVTSKHAAPPV
+813 
-827 GSSIPTL
+827 
-834 VSRGA
+834 R
-839 DPLNGA
+839 
-845 ASKRPHSPSL
+845 
-855 EEQAKRL
+855 
-862 KETEK
+862 
-867 ARIHIA
+867 

>member
-9 PGGQQQPQKHYGIT
+9 PGGQQPQKHYGIT

-29 PPRDIDH
+29 PPREIDH
-36 QYTNKLCDAMKP
+36 QYTKKLCDAMKP

-355 AEWPKL
+355 AEWSKL
-361 FEPPNFFQK
+361 FEPPSFFQK

-429 ENEFVS
+429 ENDFVS
-435 MWFIGISFKKVENA
+435 MWFIGIIFKKVENA

-473 INMLKEGMKIEATH
+473 INMLKDGMKIEATH

-544 SPAGK
+544 SPANK
-549 PLKPTSD
+549 PSKPASD
-556 TEDSVSPPKQVFV
+556 TDDGASPPKQLFV
-569 EGSPAP
+569 EGSPSP
-575 TAAPAPTPVAAPPSA
+575 SAAPAAKD
-590 PVGASSPASGP
+590 
-601 SPSPAAAAASTGP
+601 
-614 ATSPSA
+614 
-620 QDEGMSIPV
+620 QGMSIPV
-629 TGSKSSAKAKPP
+629 IGST
-641 SPPSSSSISSVLSGD
+641 SSSVTPVLSSSV
-656 VKPSAAS
+656 KPNATS

-675 LNGAAAKRPHSPTEE
+675 VNGAPTKRPHSPTQE
-690 DTAKRLRDLEVVTS
+690 DLAKRLKDTE
-704 NDCTFKEPFPPSDSQ
+704 
-719 TQGDGPNITPISGSK
+719 TPISGSK

-778 NRHSITP
+778 NRHNITP

-791 EGTVPTDTQPAG
+791 EGTLTTDTPPAS

-813 GSKHVTSKHAAPPV
+813 GSKHVASKHVAPPV

>member
-1 MKEMSSTM
+1 MTSTLLTGVSM
-9 PGGQQQPQKHYGIT
+9 HGGQQPQKHYGIT
-23 SAISLA
+23 SSISMA
-29 PPRDIDH
+29 FPREIDH
-36 QYTNKLCDAMKP
+36 QYTFKLSEAMKP
-48 FGVFEDEEEL
+48 FGVFEDEDEL
-58 NHRLAVLGKLNN
+58 NHRLAVLGKLNT

-81 LKNLPPSAISC
+81 TKNLPPSAITN

-106 VHTKGADIDALCVAP
+106 VHTKGADIDALCVSP
-121 RHVERSD
+121 RHVERTD
-128 FFQSF
+128 FFDSF
-133 FEKLKQ
+133 FAKLKQ
-139 HEEIKDLRA
+139 HDEIKDLRA

-172 LALQSIP
+172 LALQTIP
-179 DNLDLRGDSIL
+179 DNLDLRGDSHL

-262 AVAATLVHKFFLV
+262 AVASTLVHKFFLV

-355 AEWPKL
+355 ADWSKL

-417 PQSFPGSKENRN
+417 PQSFPGNKESHN

-435 MWFIGISFKKVENA
+435 MWFIGIIFKKVENA

-473 INMLKEGMKIEATH
+473 INMLKDGMKIEATH
-487 VKKKQLHQYLPPELV
+487 VKKKQLHQYLPAELV
-502 QKKKRSIAELNRS
+502 QKKKRSNPDLDRS
-515 SNGGSSKRISLDSSH
+515 SNGGGSKRSSLDGSH
-530 LDSSRDTDSGTPFS
+530 LDSSRDTDPGTPF
-544 SPAGK
+544 
-549 PLKPTSD
+549 TS
-556 TEDSVSPPKQVFV
+556 
-569 EGSPAP
+569 
-575 TAAPAPTPVAAPPSA
+575 PTPLGLQSRCLRM
-590 PVGASSPASGP
+590 ASRRSPASLRSGRALRRACP
-601 SPSPAAAAASTGP
+601 SLSLAPVSVHPSLLGIHALHMNVPEPDFLFLS
-614 ATSPSA
+614 
-620 QDEGMSIPV
+620 
-629 TGSKSSAKAKPP
+629 PP
-641 SPPSSSSISSVLSGD
+641 SPEPVLVAPPVPAPPAGSSIPTVVGLSVG
-656 VKPSAAS
+656 
-663 SPREEPNGLEDS
+663 PRPAEPNQ
-675 LNGAAAKRPHSPTEE
+675 NGAPAAAKRLHQPAGEE
-690 DTAKRLRDLEVVTS
+690 LSKRLRETAQPVSVLAFVPENRRSCLCAV
-704 NDCTFKEPFPPSDSQ
+704 
-719 TQGDGPNITPISGSK
+719 K
-734 AKPIPTIDTS
+734 AMPIPTIDTS

-756 ASSPLPASNSC
+756 VTSPLPRNNHQ

-773 IKLAL
+773 IRLAL
-778 NRHSITP
+778 NRH
-785 PKPPVF
+785 
-791 EGTVPTDTQPAG
+791 
-803 EEKGMSIPVI
+803 
-813 GSKHVTSKHAAPPV
+813 
-827 GSSIPTL
+827 
-834 VSRGA
+834 R
-839 DPLNGA
+839 
-845 ASKRPHSPSL
+845 
-855 EEQAKRL
+855 
-862 KETEK
+862 
-867 ARIHIA
+867 

>member
-1 MKEMSSTM
+1 SYACDTLFPRERFCPLTL
-9 PGGQQQPQKHYGIT
+9 QPQKHYGIT

-29 PPRDIDH
+29 PPREIDH
-36 QYTNKLCDAMKP
+36 HYTKKLCDAMKP

-121 RHVERSD
+121 RHVERTD

-306 SDRYHL
+306 ADRYHL

-355 AEWPKL
+355 AEWSKL

-429 ENEFVS
+429 ENDFVS
-435 MWFIGISFKKVENA
+435 MWFIGIIFKKVENA

-487 VKKKQLHQYLPPELV
+487 VKKKQLHQYLPPEVV
-502 QKKKRSIAELNRS
+502 QKKKRVRCCFGSCSVMLVLFLGLFSSFNKSVLSLPQSIAEKCRKCYRALVKLV
-515 SNGGSSKRISLDSSH
+515 SNMSCFDFP
-530 LDSSRDTDSGTPFS
+530 TP
-544 SPAGK
+544 
-549 PLKPTSD
+549 
-556 TEDSVSPPKQVFV
+556 SPPHP
-569 EGSPAP
+569 EE
-575 TAAPAPTPVAAPPSA
+575 PPL
-590 PVGASSPASGP
+590 
-601 SPSPAAAAASTGP
+601 
-614 ATSPSA
+614 
-620 QDEGMSIPV
+620 
-629 TGSKSSAKAKPP
+629 KAKPP
-641 SPPSSSSISSVLSGD
+641 SPPASSSITGSA
-656 VKPSAAS
+656 KPTATS
-663 SPREEPNGLEDS
+663 SPKEEPNGLEDS
-675 LNGAAAKRPHSPTEE
+675 VNGAPSKRPHSPTQE
-690 DTAKRLRDLEVVTS
+690 DPAKR
-704 NDCTFKEPFPPSDSQ
+704 P
-719 TQGDGPNITPISGSK
+719 
-734 AKPIPTIDTS
+734 
-744 RTQRLPSMELPD
+744 
-756 ASSPLPASNSC
+756 
-767 RVVKNS
+767 KNTDVS
-773 IKLAL
+773 ILDNL
-778 NRHSITP
+778 LTY
-785 PKPPVF
+785 
-791 EGTVPTDTQPAG
+791 
-803 EEKGMSIPVI
+803 
-813 GSKHVTSKHAAPPV
+813 
-827 GSSIPTL
+827 
-834 VSRGA
+834 
-839 DPLNGA
+839 
-845 ASKRPHSPSL
+845 L
-855 EEQAKRL
+855 EEWTRC
-862 KETEK
+862 
-867 ARIHIA
+867 